1 MAERNSLRLGIVGG
15 LGAVAGA
22 DLLYRIV
29 KSTPVRSEG
38 DHRELVFEQK
48 PMREPSAPMDNDYSP
63 THRKLYV
70 FDTLTHLEAE
80 GCEAAILPCFVTH
93 SFLGELQDEL
103 KLKLIS
109 MTDAI
114 KDAVQAMPVPPKMV
128 GVITT
133 PYVRKS
139 RLFDAL
145 FGEDVDVVYPSIDAE
160 TDVMQSIYGPN
171 GFKSGNYDNQIIQP
185 LNAALQDLSHQG
197 ADLFVPGLT
206 EIPILFDQI
215 TMPANMT
222 ALNTAEVYAQHALKA
237 TAAER
242 QKRFKVGV
250 VGGVGPAATVDFLSK
265 LVGGTEAVRDQ
276 DHIKVLVEQ
285 NPQIPDRTE
294 NLIADGVDPTVAL
307 YSTCKK
313 LERGGAD
320 IVAIPCNTAHA
331 YVNRIQCHLGIP
343 IVSILSSTTDFIR
356 ATSPETRKVGI
367 LATNGTIQ
375 SGLYQEALT
384 EAGLDFIVPDED
396 HQELV
401 MASIYGS
408 EGVKA
413 GFVEGI
419 CKEQIAK
426 AFAHLVDQRAE
437 VVILGCTEL
446 PLIVTGNVQDMGA
459 IPVDPTKV
467 LAEKCVRLAR
477 AAASRP
483 KT

>member
-1 MAERNSLRLGIVGG
+1 MADLKPLRLGIVGG

-48 PMREPSAPMDNDYSP
+48 PMREPSAPMDRDYSP
-63 THRKLYV
+63 THRKFYV
-70 FDTLTHLEAE
+70 FDTLSHLEAE
-80 GCEAAILPCFVTH
+80 GCGAAILPCFVTH

-103 KLKLIS
+103 KIKLIS

-114 KDAVQAMPVPPKMV
+114 KDAVLAMDNPPQTV

-133 PYVRKS
+133 PYVRHS
-139 RLFDAL
+139 GLFDSL
-145 FGEDVDVVYPSIDAE
+145 FGTGIRVVYPSLAAE
-160 TDVMQSIYGPN
+160 TAVMQSIYGPN
-171 GFKSGNYDNQIIQP
+171 GFKSGNYGDQIIQP
-185 LNAALQDLSHQG
+185 INAALEDLQG
-197 ADLFVPGLT
+197 QGVDLFVPGLT
-206 EIPILFDQI
+206 EIPILLDQLAVP
-215 TMPANMT
+215 TGMA

-237 TAAER
+237 TATDR
-242 QKRFKVGV
+242 QRRFKVGV
-250 VGGVGPAATVDFLSK
+250 VGGVGPAATVDFMSK
-265 LVGGTEAVRDQ
+265 LVGGTEAARDQ

-294 NLIADGVDPTVAL
+294 NLVADGIDPTVAL

-320 IVAIPCNTAHA
+320 IIAIPCNTAHA
-331 YVNRIQCHLGIP
+331 YVDRIQRHLDIP

-375 SGLYQEALT
+375 SGLYQEALRQ
-384 EAGLDFIVPDED
+384 ADLDFIIPDET
-396 HQELV
+396 HQALV
-401 MASIYGS
+401 MQSIYGP

-413 GFVEGI
+413 GVVDGL
-419 CKEQIAK
+419 CKAQIAQ
-426 AFAHLVDQRAE
+426 AFAHLVARGAE
-437 VVILGCTEL
+437 AVILGCTEL
-446 PLIVTGNVQDMGA
+446 PLIVTEEAAELGA

-467 LAEKCVRLAR
+467 LAEKCVSLAQSATK
-477 AAASRP
+477 AAV
-483 KT
+483 